1 MKTAKLEGPLETA
14 VRLLAHRDHTVME
27 LRLKLQQ
34 RNFAAQEIG
43 ETLEILQEK
52 GYLDDEKIKMRYIEK
67 MVMEKRHGVRGITGK
82 LKQMGLEV
90 SSEQVRE
97 RCSEET
103 EWEIAGQL
111 LKKRFQTID
120 ADSFPRIARF
130 LSNRGFSSAVLSRL
144 ADESR
149 KHQ

>member
-1 MKTAKLEGPLETA
+1 MKNGKMEGPLETA

-27 LRLKLQQ
+27 LRLKLQR

-43 ETLEILQEK
+43 ETIEKLQEK
-52 GYLDDEKIKMRYIEK
+52 GYLDDEKIKIRSIQK

-82 LKQMGLEV
+82 LKQMGLEI

-97 RCSEET
+97 HFSEDN
-103 EWEIAGQL
+103 EWDIACQL
-111 LKKRFQTID
+111 LQKRFQTID
-120 ADSFPRIARF
+120 TDSFPRIARF

-144 ADESR
+144 ADECR